1 MPVRFREVLTRQRA
15 IDRGFPPFA
24 AAGGANFFADSG
36 TKSPRFGGLTNGTWH
51 VSENNTVSIGID
63 MRTNL
68 FIKVIVEH
76 DPKEIPEKL
85 GAELCRQLEKN
96 YLVRRAELSSVAP
109 VED

>member
-1 MPVRFREVLTRQRA
+1 
-15 IDRGFPPFA
+15 
-24 AAGGANFFADSG
+24 
-36 TKSPRFGGLTNGTWH
+36 
-51 VSENNTVSIGID
+51 

-76 DPKEIPEKL
+76 DRKELPEKL

-96 YLVRRAELSSVAP
+96 YIVRDAELSSFSL

>member
-1 MPVRFREVLTRQRA
+1 
-15 IDRGFPPFA
+15 
-24 AAGGANFFADSG
+24 
-36 TKSPRFGGLTNGTWH
+36 
-51 VSENNTVSIGID
+51 

-76 DPKEIPEKL
+76 DAEEQPEKL

-96 YLVRRAELSSVAP
+96 YIVRRAELSSVAP